1 MCVTENN
8 NNSKQITIMNKQIF
22 ILAMAAIGFVA
33 CSSDETVAVNQN
45 DPDAISFRPLVTGVT
60 RAADKNIGNLTSFN
74 VTAYTTAETPAE
86 YFENVTFSTTDG
98 TPTASSTYT
107 SVTKYYW
114 PSSGNLS
121 FYAYAPTDGATTST
135 GTTWAQITRTNYTTF
150 VVKPS
155 TVVSEQADLIY
166 ACNKNVAKV
175 AAGVPLRFRHTG
187 AKIIC
192 KVKNSSTTLKFA
204 VDGWKVGFLKNSRQF
219 TLGGSEVT
227 SSDGTFAFGDWTD
240 IASGDFATT
249 RVVSNEYASTWTTAT
264 DIAAKSETDEHLTT
278 LTGEMIL
285 LPQTITK
292 ATKYAHTGA
301 TAAGDKLDGAFIAV
315 KLKIMNN
322 DAGSSVIVSGN
333 EGATIWAIWP
343 IGDNLADDA
352 EGKTKWEPGKQY
364 TYTIDL
370 AGGGYYETNQTE
382 TTIDE
387 DLDQILDGAEIKF
400 VGVSVDNWSDQT
412 NINVP

>member
-1 MCVTENN
+1 
-8 NNSKQITIMNKQIF
+8 MNA
-22 ILAMAAIGFVA
+22 L
-33 CSSDETVAVNQN
+33 
-45 DPDAISFRPLVTGVT
+45 T
-60 RAADKNIGNLTSFN
+60 RAADKSLSNLTAFN

-86 YFENVTFSTTDG
+86 YFDNVTFSTTDG

-107 SVTKYYW
+107 SGATKYYW

-121 FYAYAPTDGATTST
+121 FYAYAPTDGATT
-135 GTTWAQITRTNYTTF
+135 TTASPWAQITRTDYKTF

-155 TVVSEQADLIY
+155 TDISEQADLIY

-175 AAGVPLRFRHTG
+175 AVGVPLRFRHTG
-187 AKIIC
+187 SKIIC
-192 KVKNSSTTLKFA
+192 KVKNSSTVLKFA
-204 VDGWKVGFLKNSRQF
+204 VDGWKVGFLKDSRQF
-219 TLGGSEVT
+219 ALGESEVT

-249 RVVSNEYASTWTTAT
+249 RVVGNEYASTWATAT
-264 DIAAKSETDEHLTT
+264 NIAAKSAEDEHLTT

-301 TAAGDKLDGAFIAV
+301 TAAGDNLDGAYIAI

-322 DAGSSVIVSGN
+322 DAGSSVIVSGA

-343 IGDNLADDA
+343 IGDSLADDA
-352 EGKTKWEPGKQY
+352 DGKTKWEPGKQY
-364 TYTIDL
+364 TYVIDL

-400 VGVSVDNWSDQT
+400 VGVSVDNWTDGGNT
-412 NINVP
+412 NVTL